1 MKKTLSIVSAILIGI
16 SSVNFLLIPIQY
28 DDRINELRK
37 ENDNL
42 VAIQRDALNFLI
54 KANSQKELQ
63 SVLND
68 HMDIL
73 KLFYRDLN
81 YLKKKEHFIII
92 AARSAAIY
100 AVDACL
106 SVKNITEIESDSILN
121 NLGNMSDLD
130 QLREIY
136 SKYAE
141 TASNGTIIIEK
152 QIRDNQQKTDEL
164 ISNRDCHRYIS
175 LFIQSLG
182 LIFGIIAIGMKD
194 ISKQ

>member
-121 NLGNMSDLD
+121 NLGNMSDL
-130 QLREIY
+130 
-136 SKYAE
+136 
-141 TASNGTIIIEK
+141 
-152 QIRDNQQKTDEL
+152 
-164 ISNRDCHRYIS
+164 
-175 LFIQSLG
+175 
-182 LIFGIIAIGMKD
+182 
-194 ISKQ
+194 

>member
-136 SKYAE
+136 SKYAPPTKNSQE
-141 TASNGTIIIEK
+141 WVHV
-152 QIRDNQQKTDEL
+152 NQEP
-164 ISNRDCHRYIS
+164 
-175 LFIQSLG
+175 
-182 LIFGIIAIGMKD
+182 IFC
-194 ISKQ
+194 